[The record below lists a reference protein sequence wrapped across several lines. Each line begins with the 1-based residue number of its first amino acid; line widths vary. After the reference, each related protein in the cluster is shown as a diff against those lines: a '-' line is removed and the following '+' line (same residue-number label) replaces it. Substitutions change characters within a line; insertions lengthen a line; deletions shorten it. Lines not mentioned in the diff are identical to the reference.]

1 MLLGEINYKMGQK
14 HRLAIPKLF
23 RQELGQTLIL
33 SRGYEGCLLIVDP
46 EHWQHITSPI
56 NQHSFLDQS
65 ARASARFLL
74 GGAHQVEL
82 DAQGRCV
89 VPPSLYQ
96 HAGFNEEVVF
106 VGLGQWVEVWSLE
119 RWQQQLEQL
128 QDQGSDMAQRLI
140 QAGQTGSI

>member
-14 HRLAIPKLF
+14 HRLAIPKIF

-46 EHWQHITSPI
+46 KRWQHITAPI
-56 NQHSFLDQS
+56 NQQSFLDVH
-65 ARASARFLL
+65 ARSSARFLL

-89 VPPSLYQ
+89 VPANLYH
-96 HAGFNEEVVF
+96 HAGFQDEVVF
-106 VGLGQWVEVWSLE
+106 VGLGEWVEVWSIE

-128 QDQGSDMAQRLI
+128 QNQGSEMAQRLI
-140 QAGQTGSI
+140 QSSQANQS